1 MKAFSLDMQEN
12 PRPMKGSATGLH
24 RMAVLT
30 ASATLFLIFAGGMV
44 TSTGSGLAVPD
55 WPLSYG
61 TLFPPMVGGI
71 FYEHGHRMVAATVGL
86 LTVILAVWIFLRER
100 RRWVGRLAA
109 GALAAVVMQGALG
122 GLTVLLLL
130 PPAVSILHACLAQT
144 FFCLTVA
151 LAVVTGPGWGGAGPA
166 AAGRGSLGRVAAAS
180 AIATGAVYV
189 QLIVGAV
196 MRHMHAGLAIPD
208 FPLSFGRLVPPFV
221 SAEIAVNF
229 AHRAWGIVAGAL
241 VLRAAWLAWKER
253 VPARRHALLT
263 GLLVPAQ
270 VMLGAFTVWSARQP
284 VVTSVHVAGGAALLA
299 ASLALTLRLH
309 RLAWLARAGGPRT
322 AAAAARASF
331 EGEEAPA

>member
-1 MKAFSLDMQEN
+1 
-12 PRPMKGSATGLH
+12 MKGSATGLH

-30 ASATLFLIFAGGMV
+30 AASTLFLIFAGGLV

-86 LTVILAVWIFLRER
+86 LTVILALWTFLRER

-109 GALAAVVMQGALG
+109 GALAAVVLQGALG

-144 FFCLTVA
+144 FFCLTVT
-151 LAVVTGPGWGGAGPA
+151 LAIVTGRGWRVAIPGAV
-166 AAGRGSLGRVAAAS
+166 RRERVRRVAAAS
-180 AIATGAVYV
+180 AMATGAVYI
-189 QLIVGAV
+189 QLMIGAV

-208 FPLSFGRLVPPFV
+208 FPLSFGRVVPPFT
-221 SAEIAVNF
+221 SAEIAINF
-229 AHRAWGIVAGAL
+229 AHRAWGIVAGIL
-241 VLRAAWLAWKER
+241 VLCAAWLAWKER
-253 VPARRHALLT
+253 VSARRSALLP
-263 GLLVPAQ
+263 GVLVPAQ

-284 VVTSVHVAGGAALLA
+284 IVTSVHVAGGAALLA

-309 RLAWLARAGGPRT
+309 RLAWVSRAGGPET
-322 AAAAARASF
+322 AAATSPAPF
-331 EGEEAPA
+331 EGKEATA